1 MLLYIIWFIH
11 RWHIS
16 LSLLDM
22 QMILYDYAT
31 LPRGI
36 SSFIHVSIKSH
47 QILSYSKSFISFMIS
62 AGRTNTKQ
70 LVQYRKQISYFVIF
84 ELIFIKQECEYN
96 SFLMMGFGILK
107 TLSSDV
113 TLFLILIEK
122 GNKTGEASTFCI
134 RCSVSLWQLL
144 QYSLLFKVS
153 TFTCSSYRL

>member
-16 LSLLDM
+16 LFLLDM

-31 LPRGI
+31 LPWGI
-36 SSFIHVSIKSH
+36 SSFIHFSIKSH

-84 ELIFIKQECEYN
+84 GLILCEYN

>member
-1 MLLYIIWFIH
+1 
-11 RWHIS
+11 
-16 LSLLDM
+16 
-22 QMILYDYAT
+22 
-31 LPRGI
+31 
-36 SSFIHVSIKSH
+36 
-47 QILSYSKSFISFMIS
+47 MIS

-84 ELIFIKQECEYN
+84 ELILCEYN

-134 RCSVSLWQLL
+134 RCSVSL
-144 QYSLLFKVS
+144 
-153 TFTCSSYRL
+153 

>member
-1 MLLYIIWFIH
+1 MPLYIIWFIH

-31 LPRGI
+31 LPWGI
-36 SSFIHVSIKSH
+36 SSFIHFSIKSH

-70 LVQYRKQISYFVIF
+70 LVQYRKQISHFVIF
-84 ELIFIKQECEYN
+84 ELIFIKQCEYN

-134 RCSVSLWQLL
+134 RYSVSLWQLL